1 MTRYLMSVFGPAE
14 YKQYGNYPSEEAMKQ
29 ALADTGVFN
38 QRLQEE
44 GYWVFADGLAP
55 ATSATVVD
63 GQGAE
68 PVVTDG
74 PTWNQRKTSAASGS
88 SRLPTSTWR

>member
-14 YKQYGNYPSEEAMKQ
+14 YKEYGNYPSEEAMKQ

-44 GYWVFADGLAP
+44 GYWY
-55 ATSATVVD
+55 
-63 GQGAE
+63 
-68 PVVTDG
+68 
-74 PTWNQRKTSAASGS
+74 
-88 SRLPTSTWR
+88 